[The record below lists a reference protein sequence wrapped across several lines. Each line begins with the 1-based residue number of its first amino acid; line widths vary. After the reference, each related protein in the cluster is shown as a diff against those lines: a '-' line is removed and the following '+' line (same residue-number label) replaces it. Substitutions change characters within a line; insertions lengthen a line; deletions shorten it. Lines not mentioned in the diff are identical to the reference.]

1 MSERRLIPIATFEA
15 VNSMVI
21 DDLAKLI
28 READERAR
36 QAQAAEEAQPKTPA
50 KTPTRTLVGL
60 IGPRMSGFFRG

>member
-1 MSERRLIPIATFEA
+1 MTERRLIPIATFEA
-15 VNSMVI
+15 ANEMII
-21 DDLAKLI
+21 DDLGKLI

-60 IGPRMSGFFRG
+60 IGAKASGWF